1 MYMRCTVLACN
12 SGGPLESIVS
22 GVTGYLLPPDPEA
35 WANQIT
41 ECVNKKELD
50 TGAAGR

>member
-1 MYMRCTVLACN
+1 MRCTVLACN

-22 GVTGYLLPPDPEA
+22 GVTGYLLPPEPEA

-41 ECVNKKELD
+41 QLVNKKELN
-50 TGAAGR
+50 TGVAGR